1 MYWMIVADFRM
12 TKERMETFKIIGVR
26 PLKGC
31 NKHVIKNL
39 RPDVFYAFYNNYEL
53 KDGKVIKGEQQV
65 PDNLY
70 ASNISLHAIVGMNG
84 SGKSTIVEL
93 IIRIINNLSF
103 YILGE
108 QSGTYAAEP
117 LVPVKRLKAELYYEK
132 DNVIYKIAISNEGFS
147 WTDEYGNIMGHNS
160 DDLQSLFYT
169 IVINY
174 SHYAYNSLEYQS
186 EIMGR
191 YKKKFWIEAL
201 FHKNDGYRTPIVL
214 NPFRERGNIDIN
226 VETELAEQRSIAFFS
241 YFKLY
246 HSISFHP
253 DYDIKSFVIKLDK
266 DGVSQKVKHAMKNY
280 YPCLAKIKDM
290 SKEDMEKLIKEAWIK
305 RFPFL
310 NGNNEYSEYCYQY
323 LVYKTMS
330 ILVKYSFFQVYFK
343 EGSKQ
348 ENPFGKAVDMLK
360 KDRSHITLK
369 IHQILYYLEEPYY
382 HEGRYYWSDLE
393 PFLKKRS
400 DSSVQIDKIMY
411 LLPPPIFKTSFYLS
425 YRTDKGQLG
434 VVNITD
440 LSSGERQLVYSMS
453 SILYHVHNI
462 YTIKNAENRKSYNC
476 VQIVLEEIEQYYHPE
491 YQRILIATL
500 IEYLNK
506 LNIDKNFRIDILLV
520 THSPFVL
527 SDIPMENILFL
538 EQGKPVTSKVKKE
551 LTESFG
557 ANMYDLL
564 RFSFFLKESAIGKV
578 SYEVINSLM
587 TKIMNDTS
595 FDVSYFYEQT
605 QINHGNLD
613 KYVKLVGDT
622 FLKNILD
629 KKLGNNVSTENN

>member
-1 MYWMIVADFRM
+1 M
-12 TKERMETFKIIGVR
+12 KTFKIIGVR

-39 RPDVFYAFYNNYEL
+39 KSDTFYTFYNNYEF
-53 KDGKVIKGEQQV
+53 KDEKVIKSEQQV

-117 LVPVKRLKAELYYEK
+117 LVPVRRLNAELYYEK
-132 DNVIYKIAISNEGFS
+132 DNVIYKITISNDSFS
-147 WTDEYGNIMGHNS
+147 WTDERGNIMGKNS
-160 DDLQSLFYT
+160 EDLQSLFYT

-246 HSISFHP
+246 HSIRFHP
-253 DYDIKSFVIKLDK
+253 DYDIKSFAIKLDK
-266 DGVSQKVKHAMKNY
+266 DGVSQKIKHAMKDY
-280 YPCLAKIKDM
+280 YPYLAEIKDM
-290 SKEDMEKLIKEAWIK
+290 SWEDMEKSIKEAWVK
-305 RFPFL
+305 RFSFL
-310 NGNNEYSEYCYQY
+310 NKNNEYSEYCYQY

-343 EGSKQ
+343 DNSKK
-348 ENPFGKAVDMLK
+348 ENPFDEVVTMLI
-360 KDRSHITLK
+360 KDESHITLK
-369 IHQILYYLEEPYY
+369 IHQILYYLDDPYY
-382 HEGRYYWSDLE
+382 REGRYYWSDLE

-425 YRTDKGQLG
+425 YRTDKGQHG

-462 YTIKNAENRKSYNC
+462 YTIKYAENRKPYNC
-476 VQIVLEEIEQYYHPE
+476 VQIILEEIEQYYHPE
-491 YQRILIATL
+491 YQRVLIATL

-506 LNIDKNFRIDILLV
+506 LNIR
-520 THSPFVL
+520 
-527 SDIPMENILFL
+527 
-538 EQGKPVTSKVKKE
+538 
-551 LTESFG
+551 
-557 ANMYDLL
+557 
-564 RFSFFLKESAIGKV
+564 
-578 SYEVINSLM
+578 
-587 TKIMNDTS
+587 
-595 FDVSYFYEQT
+595 
-605 QINHGNLD
+605 
-613 KYVKLVGDT
+613 
-622 FLKNILD
+622 
-629 KKLGNNVSTENN
+629 

>member
-1 MYWMIVADFRM
+1 MTRTNCLFITIYRINLLKQM

-310 NGNNEYSEYCYQY
+310 NGNNEYSEYCYQ
-323 LVYKTMS
+323 S
-330 ILVKYSFFQVYFK
+330 IV
-343 EGSKQ
+343 
-348 ENPFGKAVDMLK
+348 
-360 KDRSHITLK
+360 R
-369 IHQILYYLEEPYY
+369 
-382 HEGRYYWSDLE
+382 
-393 PFLKKRS
+393 
-400 DSSVQIDKIMY
+400 
-411 LLPPPIFKTSFYLS
+411 
-425 YRTDKGQLG
+425 
-434 VVNITD
+434 
-440 LSSGERQLVYSMS
+440 
-453 SILYHVHNI
+453 
-462 YTIKNAENRKSYNC
+462 
-476 VQIVLEEIEQYYHPE
+476 
-491 YQRILIATL
+491 
-500 IEYLNK
+500 
-506 LNIDKNFRIDILLV
+506 
-520 THSPFVL
+520 
-527 SDIPMENILFL
+527 
-538 EQGKPVTSKVKKE
+538 
-551 LTESFG
+551 
-557 ANMYDLL
+557 
-564 RFSFFLKESAIGKV
+564 
-578 SYEVINSLM
+578 
-587 TKIMNDTS
+587 
-595 FDVSYFYEQT
+595 
-605 QINHGNLD
+605 
-613 KYVKLVGDT
+613 
-622 FLKNILD
+622 
-629 KKLGNNVSTENN
+629 

>member
-1 MYWMIVADFRM
+1 M

-290 SKEDMEKLIKEAWIK
+290 SKEED
-305 RFPFL
+305 
-310 NGNNEYSEYCYQY
+310 
-323 LVYKTMS
+323 VYK
-330 ILVKYSFFQVYFK
+330 
-343 EGSKQ
+343 
-348 ENPFGKAVDMLK
+348 
-360 KDRSHITLK
+360 
-369 IHQILYYLEEPYY
+369 
-382 HEGRYYWSDLE
+382 
-393 PFLKKRS
+393 
-400 DSSVQIDKIMY
+400 
-411 LLPPPIFKTSFYLS
+411 
-425 YRTDKGQLG
+425 
-434 VVNITD
+434 
-440 LSSGERQLVYSMS
+440 RQ
-453 SILYHVHNI
+453 
-462 YTIKNAENRKSYNC
+462 
-476 VQIVLEEIEQYYHPE
+476 
-491 YQRILIATL
+491 
-500 IEYLNK
+500 
-506 LNIDKNFRIDILLV
+506 DILLV